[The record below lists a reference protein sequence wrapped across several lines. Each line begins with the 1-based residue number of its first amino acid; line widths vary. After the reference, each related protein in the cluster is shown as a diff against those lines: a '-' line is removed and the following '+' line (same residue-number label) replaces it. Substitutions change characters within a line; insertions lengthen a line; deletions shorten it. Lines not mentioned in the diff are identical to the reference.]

1 MAAINR
7 LTALQ
12 VKNLGEGSHSDGGNL
27 YLRVRGNGRR
37 WVFRYKVPKGWP
49 DEGKPVE
56 IGLGSVNSR
65 TLADARKLAA
75 RMRAEIED
83 NRDPALLLKPVAEPE
98 AKTFSDYA
106 AELIESKKSGWR
118 NGKHLAQ
125 WPSTLA
131 AYAYPFIG
139 KKRPGAITF
148 SDVQA
153 ILTPLWATKT
163 ETATRVRQRV
173 EAVIDYAFVVEGID
187 RRNPARW
194 KGNLDKIFPAPRKV
208 AGKVK
213 HHAAPPWAEVP
224 GIMAKLREK
233 DSTSAAVL
241 RFSILTAARSMEVRA
256 AEWSEIDRDKALWNV
271 PEGRMKGGEAHT
283 VPLSAE
289 ALEILDTAAERQ
301 RAKLREAGSEDDA
314 PLTGRVFPGATGGL
328 LSDVAINKTLH
339 AIMPDITAHGLA
351 RSCFRDWG
359 AEATSFPSAV
369 LEAALAHKNADRVEA
384 AYLRTKFLEKRV
396 ELMATWAN
404 FLNGGSNVMTL
415 AQAGGGI
422 AGAAT

>member
-1 MAAINR
+1 MAEMAAINR

-98 AKTFSDYA
+98 AKTFSNYA

-187 RRNPARW
+187 RL
-194 KGNLDKIFPAPRKV
+194 K
-208 AGKVK
+208 
-213 HHAAPPWAEVP
+213 E
-224 GIMAKLREK
+224 LRATPLAYYSPK
-233 DSTSAAVL
+233 VL
-241 RFSILTAARSMEVRA
+241 RFA
-256 AEWSEIDRDKALWNV
+256 DYQ
-271 PEGRMKGGEAHT
+271 P
-283 VPLSAE
+283 
-289 ALEILDTAAERQ
+289 
-301 RAKLREAGSEDDA
+301 
-314 PLTGRVFPGATGGL
+314 PLTYAPHNP
-328 LSDVAINKTLH
+328 S
-339 AIMPDITAHGLA
+339 
-351 RSCFRDWG
+351 RD
-359 AEATSFPSAV
+359 
-369 LEAALAHKNADRVEA
+369 AD
-384 AYLRTKFLEKRV
+384 
-396 ELMATWAN
+396 
-404 FLNGGSNVMTL
+404 
-415 AQAGGGI
+415 
-422 AGAAT
+422 